1 MVLRSTKFSLWLLV
15 IAFLLLFACGGASS
29 GSEAAKGGAKGA
41 FGKKGGFGAQ
51 PPAPVRI
58 AAATTRSVP
67 VEVTSIGAVEPYAT
81 VAVRSQVA
89 GILDAVHFSEGQ
101 FVQKGAPLF
110 DIDPRP
116 FEEAIREA
124 EANLNRAKAAQAQAE
139 ANWERSR
146 TTVDLANTQK
156 GRIEKLVAEGV
167 FSREQLDNITSDV
180 RSKAA
185 AVDAERASVDSAKA
199 NVGSVE
205 AALSRAKLNLTYT
218 KIAAPMSGR
227 TGNLVVKQGNLVR
240 GTEAELVSILQLQPI
255 YVTFSVPES
264 QLPEVRSRMQ
274 KSQLQVTATLQGLD
288 QAAVAG
294 RVTFLDNAVDPNSG
308 TIKLKGTF
316 GNANSK
322 LWPGQFVNVKLR
334 LSQLTNATVLPPSAL
349 MTGQQ
354 GEFVFVVKGDS
365 VEQRPVTVVLRGDGF
380 VAISSGVVPGENV
393 VIDGQVRL
401 IPGSKV
407 KVIS

>member
-1 MVLRSTKFSLWLLV
+1 LRSTKLVLAFAVAGLLV
-15 IAFLLLFACGGASS
+15 LFACGSAGD
-29 GSEAAKGGAKGA
+29 AAKGGGKGA
-41 FGKKGGFGAQ
+41 FGKKGPGAQ
-51 PPAPVRI
+51 PPAPVKI
-58 AAATTRSVP
+58 AAVTTRTVP

-81 VAVRSQVA
+81 VSVRSQVA
-89 GILDAVHFSEGQ
+89 GVLDAVHFNEGE
-101 FVQKGAPLF
+101 FVRKGDPLF

-139 ANWERSR
+139 ANLERSR
-146 TTVDLANTQK
+146 TGVELSNTQK

-167 FSREQLDNITSDV
+167 FSREQLDNVTSDY
-180 RSKAA
+180 RSKVA
-185 AVDAERASVDSAKA
+185 AVDAERANVESAKA

-227 TGNLVVKQGNLVR
+227 TGNLAVKQGNVIR
-240 GTEAELVSILQLQPI
+240 ATEGELVSILQIQPI

-264 QLPEVRSRMQ
+264 QLPEVRRRMQ
-274 KSQLQVTATLQGLD
+274 SSQLQVTAALQGVD
-288 QAAVAG
+288 QSEVPG

-308 TIKLKGTF
+308 TIRLKGTF

-334 LSQLTNATVLPPSAL
+334 LSQLTNATILPPSAL

-354 GEFVFVVKGDS
+354 GEFVFVVKVDGS
-365 VEQRPVTVVLRGDGF
+365 GAHTVEQRPVTVALRGDGF
-380 VAISSGVVPGENV
+380 VAISNGVAPGENV